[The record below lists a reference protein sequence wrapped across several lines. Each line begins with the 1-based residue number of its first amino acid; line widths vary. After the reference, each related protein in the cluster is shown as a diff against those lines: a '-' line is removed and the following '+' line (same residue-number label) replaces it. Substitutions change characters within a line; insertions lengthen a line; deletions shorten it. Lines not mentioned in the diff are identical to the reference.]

1 MTEPSQSER
10 QQRRQRRGARILVRF
25 LGYQLVSWAALA
37 LVAHGTVPGAA
48 LLVAAFAAY
57 TTIPLLLFV
66 RWRGW
71 PFYPGAIFRLLVV
84 RVVLYTQLLLPFVVG
99 GAAVGILVGWPFGAS
114 IAIGRALAAAVLGTG
129 MLVLLVGY
137 LGSRRL
143 VVREVQARVPSLPR
157 EFDGLRIAQISD
169 LHVGPQTSRTFLAS
183 VAATVARSKPDVVA
197 VTGDVVDD
205 RAEDVPW
212 YAAAF
217 ADLAAPLGVFLIPG
231 NHDIYAGWDAVSRSL
246 RQRTDATILVN
257 EARLIER
264 NGACLAIVGTGD
276 PAAGIRKNPSAAAA
290 AAAAPDVDGALSRVP
305 AGTTVVAFAH
315 NPALWPRLAERGVAL
330 TLSGHTHWGQFALPR
345 FGWSLASP
353 FLEHA
358 MGGHRAGDALLY
370 INPGTGYWGIP
381 FRLGAFP
388 EITLVTLR
396 CAGTAELNVGV
407 ARSARCRAA

>member
-257 EARLIER
+257 EARLIE
-264 NGACLAIVGTGD
+264 
-276 PAAGIRKNPSAAAA
+276 
-290 AAAAPDVDGALSRVP
+290 AAPDVDGALSRVP